1 MRETFANRPTTAAD
15 YLAIL
20 RRRKWI
26 LLAPPLA
33 AGIAAFALASRQDPR
48 YEASAQVLVNRASV
62 VCAITNACDP
72 STFDATRFLTTQAS
86 IARSPRLAAR
96 VVDRAGLPGV
106 TAGSLLANSKV
117 DPSAT
122 ADLLHFSVRDGD
134 PVRAAGLVNAYADEF
149 NDYKTELDT
158 QRLNE
163 ALTVLNE
170 RIKELRASG
179 DTSSPA
185 YDTLVQNRGQL
196 ETVLNLLANNTS
208 VLQPAGGAAK
218 VSPKPKRSAI
228 LGLLLGLVVGV
239 ALALLAESLDRRV
252 RSEEEVDNALDLPL
266 LARIPGPGRRLRKNN
281 ELLMLDDPSN
291 VHAETF
297 RKLRTSLEFV
307 NADAGA
313 KTIMVTSAVDR
324 EGKSTTVANLAV
336 AMARGGRNV
345 ALVDLDLRRSMLDR
359 FFGVNPRPG
368 ITDLAIGRVEPV
380 DAMRPIPLG
389 AAPASLNGRK
399 SASTGPFNGRSTLEG
414 LLHLF
419 PAGTLP
425 PSAGEFLQDTRLA
438 TALHEIAGRFD
449 VVLIDTPPLLAVG
462 DAMVLSAH
470 VDAIVVVT
478 RLGRVQR
485 PMLHELARQLQA
497 CKAAV
502 LGYVVTGV
510 GHGDSYRYMYEQYAH
525 EAETATRDRQHA

>member
-218 VSPKPKRSAI
+218 VSPKPTRSAI
-228 LGLLLGLVVGV
+228 LGFLLGLVVGV